1 MKLRKDILK
10 YKSVIL
16 YLFWGGVTTI
26 LNIVSFYIFKTYW
39 HINYQVANVMAW
51 FITVLVA
58 FLTNKSWVFGSKF
71 RSFTNFAKELT
82 YFYLARVATL
92 LLEML
97 ILYIGISL
105 MHQPDI
111 LVKIIDNVFVVI
123 TNFFLSKYL
132 IFK

>member
-1 MKLRKDILK
+1 MNLKTLYTK

-26 LNIVSFYIFKTYW
+26 LNIVSFYVFKNNLN
-39 HINYQVANVMAW
+39 INYQVANVMAW

-71 RSFTNFAKELT
+71 RSLANFIHELL
-82 YFYLARVATL
+82 YFYLARIATL
-92 LLEML
+92 VLEMI

-105 MHQPDI
+105 LKQSDI
-111 LVKIIDNVFVVI
+111 LVKIIDNVFVIV
-123 TNFFLSKYL
+123 TNFFLSKYF